1 MARDHRVMSNKIAS
15 QSDQMGEALI
25 IISPPLAHP
34 PLYPEIQLKLM
45 G

>member
-1 MARDHRVMSNKIAS
+1 MARDHRVMSHKIAS

-25 IISPPLAHP
+25 IISPPSHP
-34 PLYPEIQLKLM
+34 PLYPEIQLKLLM